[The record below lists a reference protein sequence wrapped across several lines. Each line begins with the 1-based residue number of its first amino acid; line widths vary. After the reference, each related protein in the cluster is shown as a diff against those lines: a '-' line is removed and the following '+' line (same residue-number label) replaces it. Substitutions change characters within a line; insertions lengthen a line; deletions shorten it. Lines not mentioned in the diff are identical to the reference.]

1 MPPTDSDAIPPPSS
15 IEASPGEARDSAV
28 APGQPIRLWSLALG
42 AGVLAGL
49 VSWLGGEACRDLIKP
64 PRHAVNSKGLVLK
77 LTDRREGAAA
87 DAKNAGLAFVIL
99 GAALGGGL
107 GVAGGLVRRSARVAS
122 WAGLVGLVTGAA
134 AAGGMSLVLLPA
146 YNAYQQRHPDEAF
159 RDLVLPLLVHA
170 GVWSAAGAAGGL
182 AFGLGLGQRG
192 ALLRAVIGGFIG
204 AAVGA
209 MAYELIGAAAFP
221 AARTA
226 QFVSA
231 TWETRLLARLAVT
244 VLAAAGT
251 VLGLTLPREPP
262 AFPAAGNAVR

>member
-1 MPPTDSDAIPPPSS
+1 MQPIDSDPISPPNSMEVRPEKSGASLAIPV
-15 IEASPGEARDSAV
+15 GGARLST
-28 APGQPIRLWSLALG
+28 WALG

-64 PRHAVNSKGLVLK
+64 PRHAVNSKGLVLRI
-77 LTDRREGAAA
+77 TDRREEAAA
-87 DAKNAGLAFVIL
+87 DAKNAGLAFVLL

-107 GVAGGLVRRSARVAS
+107 GMAGGFARRSARAAS
-122 WAGLVGLVTGAA
+122 SAGLVGLVAGAV
-134 AAGGMSLVLLPA
+134 AAGGMSLALLPS
-146 YNAYQQRHPDEAF
+146 YNAYKQRHPDEAF

-170 GVWSAAGAAGGL
+170 GIWSAAGAAGGL
-182 AFGLGLGQRG
+182 AFGLGLGERG
-192 ALLRAVIGGFIG
+192 ALHRAALGGLVG
-204 AAVGA
+204 AAIGA

-221 AARTA
+221 AAKTA

-262 AFPAAGNAVR
+262 AFPAA